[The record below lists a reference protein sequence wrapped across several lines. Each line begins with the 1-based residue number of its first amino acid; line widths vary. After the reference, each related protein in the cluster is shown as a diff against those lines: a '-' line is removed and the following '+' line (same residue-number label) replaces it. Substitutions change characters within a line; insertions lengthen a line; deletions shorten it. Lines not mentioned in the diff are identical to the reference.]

1 MDKGGMDMEFFT
13 MDEKRK
19 VGLPLYLEKNESFIN
34 SSHSMFRLIFIY
46 EGTGI
51 LKMNDNRILFMA
63 PTVICLNE
71 KDIMTVEQLHNVKA
85 KTIYFDPVVVNNA
98 FTISNLDTF
107 NKKEWELV
115 RAEMTVT
122 ELADYCLLMPFL
134 NGSVREGEIIQI
146 GLTTERRIMGFLDR
160 LDKELNTLSNDFWRC
175 RSRSIIYEI
184 LSFLQHL
191 YTEMEID
198 KNYKVLE
205 SESEIDKVIL
215 YLHANYEQKITLK
228 SLIEL
233 FHMNRTTLSE
243 EFAKVTGI
251 SVIDYL
257 IKLRIKIA
265 SILLSETAIPISE
278 ILYRTGF
285 NDSTHFGKMF
295 RKYTG
300 FSPSQYRINKS
311 V

>member
-1 MDKGGMDMEFFT
+1 MELFT

-19 VGLPLYLEKNESFIN
+19 IGLPLYLQKNEDFAFSN
-34 SSHSMFRLIFIY
+34 HSMFRLIFIY

-63 PTVICLNE
+63 PTVLCLNE
-71 KDIMTVEQLHNVKA
+71 KDILLMEQSHNVKA
-85 KTIYFDPVVVNNA
+85 KTIYFEPVVVNNI
-98 FTISNLDTF
+98 FTL
-107 NKKEWELV
+107 EEL
-115 RAEMTVT
+115 RGNPREMSQT
-122 ELADYCLLMPFL
+122 EFADYCLLSPFL
-134 NGSVREGEIIQI
+134 TGPGRSGEIIQI
-146 GLTTERRIMGFLDR
+146 GLTAEKRIMGFVERLGNELDT
-160 LDKELNTLSNDFWRC
+160 LDNNFWRC

-184 LSFLQHL
+184 LSFLQYL

-198 KNYKVLE
+198 NNYKVLE
-205 SESEIDKVIL
+205 SENEIDKVIL
-215 YLHANYEQKITLK
+215 YMHANYEKKITLNH
-228 SLIEL
+228 LTEL
-233 FHMNRTTLSE
+233 FHINRTTLSE
-243 EFAKVTGI
+243 EFAKVTGV

-265 SILLSETAIPISE
+265 SILLSQTTIPISE

-300 FSPSQYRINKS
+300 FSPSQYRMNKS
-311 V
+311 S